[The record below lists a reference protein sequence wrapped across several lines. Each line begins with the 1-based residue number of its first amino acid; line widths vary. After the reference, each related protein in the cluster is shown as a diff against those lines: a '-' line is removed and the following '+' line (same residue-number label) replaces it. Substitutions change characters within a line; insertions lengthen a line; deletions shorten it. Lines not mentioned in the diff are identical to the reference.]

1 MIPAVLTAAL
11 AVTLLWVM
19 YDGFVDLWILG
30 EYQSVISPLI
40 GMAFFCEAVFHLM
53 SPT

>member
-11 AVTLLWVM
+11 AVVLLWAM
-19 YDGFVDLWILG
+19 YDALIDHMILG
-30 EYQSVISPLI
+30 EYQSVFAPIMGLVCL
-40 GMAFFCEAVFHLM
+40 CEAVFHLM